1 MVTEELPS
9 RARTGSPAL
18 PTGYAEAL
26 REIEA
31 HVVAARSSAARAVNA
46 ELLGLYHR
54 IGRVILERQRV
65 EGWGAQVIEHLS
77 RDLRATFPT
86 MQGFSRSNLEYMRRL
101 AVAVEETSFPPQ
113 LVGELAWGHV
123 RALLD
128 RTAVGDERRFY
139 AEQAALHGWSRA
151 VLTHQMATDLYRRH
165 GNAPTNF
172 PAVLPAVDSDLA
184 QEITRDAYNLEFLRL
199 EPGFR
204 ERELED
210 ALIEQL
216 ARFLAELGTGFAW
229 LGRQHRLQVG
239 THEYFLDL
247 LFFHV
252 ELARY
257 IVIELKV
264 GAFAPEHAGKLGFYV
279 TAVDEQLR
287 RPDRHAPTIGILL
300 VADRDDVVVQYAL
313 RGVSAPMAIS
323 TYTYRELPAEM
334 RPGLPDAEELTR
346 IVGAVIHPTHRPA
359 DRGRRPRS
367 STT

>member
-128 RTAVGDERRFY
+128 RTAVGGERRFY
-139 AEQAALHGWSRA
+139 AEQAARHGWSRA

-204 ERELED
+204 ERELEG
-210 ALIEQL
+210 ALIEQFAL
-216 ARFLAELGTGFAW
+216 FLAELGTRFAG
-229 LGRQHRLQVG
+229 LGRQHRLEVDSGQ
-239 THEYFLDL
+239 TSC
-247 LFFHV
+247 
-252 ELARY
+252 
-257 IVIELKV
+257 
-264 GAFAPEHAGKLGFYV
+264 AGRGSPWKN
-279 TAVDEQLR
+279 R
-287 RPDRHAPTIGILL
+287 RRFRPT
-300 VADRDDVVVQYAL
+300 RAL
-313 RGVSAPMAIS
+313 
-323 TYTYRELPAEM
+323 
-334 RPGLPDAEELTR
+334 
-346 IVGAVIHPTHRPA
+346 PTSP
-359 DRGRRPRS
+359 RGRCPARRVCRCARS
-367 STT
+367 ASARAARRWPSWPGAASSCRSRVSGVGRTRCRSWPT